1 MDKPTRAPYRHPG
14 SAASYTVGFVLSLL
28 LTLLPYFV
36 VTDKVL
42 DGWALTFYLIA
53 FALAQLYV
61 QLFFFL
67 HLGRET
73 RPRWNLLAF
82 IFMILIVTILVF
94 GTLWIMGNLNYQVM
108 SPREVETYI
117 QYEEGIRRE

>member
-1 MDKPTRAPYRHPG
+1 MEKPAHAASKHPG
-14 SAASYTVGFVLSLL
+14 SVASYSIGFALSLL

-36 VTDKVL
+36 VTDKIL
-42 DGWALTFYLIA
+42 SGWSLTLYLIA

-82 IFMILIVTILVF
+82 IFMGLIVVILVF
-94 GTLWIMGNLNYQVM
+94 GSLWIMRNLNYYDM
-108 SPREVETYI
+108 SPQEVETYI
-117 QYEEGIRRE
+117 QQEEGIKRE